1 MEPFPTRLQP
11 MTSVSSV
18 LPTAASTPEVRAER
32 ERHFWPAVW
41 ALGVGSFA
49 IGTGEFVI
57 MGLLPEVAQDLGVTI
72 PQAGHVIT
80 AYALGVVIGA
90 PVLAVL
96 AAEWPRRA
104 LLMALMAL
112 FAAGNFASALAP
124 GYVTMNLLRLL
135 TGLPHG
141 TYFGVAALMAAS
153 LAPANRRASAVGLV
167 MSGLTLATLLGVPLA
182 AWLGQHLGWRAA
194 FVLVGAIAALACLLI
209 RHGVPDD
216 PAAHGASPLRELG
229 ALARPQ
235 VWLTLGIAAIGFGG
249 MFAVFSYVKP
259 LLTEVTGLS
268 VDAVPLVL
276 ALFGFGMV
284 VGNLVGARLAD
295 KSLMRTIG
303 GLLAWSVLVLAA
315 IPFTAPYT
323 AAICLNVFLL
333 GTICAIGPA
342 LQIRLMDTAGDAQT
356 LAAALNHS
364 AFNTANALGA
374 WLGGVAIAGG
384 LGWTSTGWVG
394 VLLAFGG
401 MAVFAAS
408 LRLQRRMRARG
419 QAHA

>member
-1 MEPFPTRLQP
+1 MEPFPR
-11 MTSVSSV
+11 
-18 LPTAASTPEVRAER
+18 STPPMSSASPSLASALPARAAADR

-57 MGLLPEVAQDLGVTI
+57 MGLLPEVARDLGVTI

-80 AYALGVVIGA
+80 AYALGVVVGA

-96 AAEWPRRA
+96 AANWPRRA
-104 LLMALMAL
+104 LLVALMAL

-124 GYVTMNLLRLL
+124 GYVLMNLMRLL

-153 LAPANRRASAVGLV
+153 LAPPNRRASAVGLV
-167 MSGLTLATLLGVPLA
+167 MLGLTSATLAGVPLA

-194 FVLVGAIAALACLLI
+194 FVLVGAIAVLAGVLI
-209 RHGVPDD
+209 HRGVPDD
-216 PAAHGASPLRELG
+216 PAPHGASPLRELG
-229 ALARPQ
+229 ALARTQ
-235 VWLTLGIAAIGFGG
+235 VWLTLGIAAVGFGG

-268 VDAVPLVL
+268 LDGVPLVL
-276 ALFGFGMV
+276 ALFGAGMV
-284 VGNLVGARLAD
+284 GGNLVGARLAD
-295 KSLMRTIG
+295 RALMPTIG
-303 GLLAWSVLVLAA
+303 GLLAWSALVLAA

-323 AAICLNVFLL
+323 IAICINIFLL
-333 GTICAIGPA
+333 GTVVALGPA

-364 AFNTANALGA
+364 AFNLANALGA
-374 WLGGVAIAGG
+374 WLGGVAIASG
-384 LGWTSTGWVG
+384 LGWTSTGPVG
-394 VLLAFGG
+394 VLLAGG
-401 MAVFAAS
+401 GGVVFAAS
-408 LRLQRRMRARG
+408 VWVRRRMRARG

>member
-1 MEPFPTRLQP
+1 MNPASPAL
-11 MTSVSSV
+11 
-18 LPTAASTPEVRAER
+18 TAVAPEAPPSTGR

-57 MGLLPEVAQDLGVTI
+57 MGLLPEVARDFGVTI

-80 AYALGVVIGA
+80 AYALGVVVGA

-96 AAEWPRRA
+96 AANWPRRA
-104 LLMALMAL
+104 LLIALMAL

-124 GYVTMNLLRLL
+124 GYVAMNLMRLL
-135 TGLPHG
+135 AGLPHG

-153 LAPANRRASAVGLV
+153 LAPPNRRASAVGLV
-167 MSGLTLATLLGVPLA
+167 LSGLTSATLAGVPLA

-194 FVLVGAIAALACLLI
+194 FVLVGGIAALACALI
-209 RHGVPDD
+209 RRGVPDD
-216 PAAHGASPLRELG
+216 PAPHGASPLRELG

-235 VWLTLGIAAIGFGG
+235 VWLTLGIAAVGFGG

-259 LLTEVTGLS
+259 LLTEVTGMPL
-268 VDAVPLVL
+268 DGVPLVL
-276 ALFGFGMV
+276 ALFGAGMV
-284 VGNLVGARLAD
+284 TGNLVGARLAD
-295 KSLMRTIG
+295 KALMPTIAG
-303 GLLAWSVLVLAA
+303 SLAWSALVLGA

-323 AAICLNVFLL
+323 VAICINVFLL
-333 GTICAIGPA
+333 GTVVALGPA

-364 AFNTANALGA
+364 AFNMANALGA
-374 WLGGVAIAGG
+374 WLGGTAIAAG
-384 LGWTSTGWVG
+384 LGWTSTGPVG
-394 VLLAFGG
+394 VALALGG
-401 MAVFAAS
+401 LAVFAAS
-408 LRLQRRMRARG
+408 LWMRRRMRARG

>member
-1 MEPFPTRLQP
+1 
-11 MTSVSSV
+11 MTSASSV
-18 LPTAASTPEVRAER
+18 LPTAAPRLADSAER

-57 MGLLPEVAQDLGVTI
+57 MGLLPEVARDLGVTI

-104 LLMALMAL
+104 LLMALMGL
-112 FAAGNFASALAP
+112 FAAGNFASACAP

-153 LAPANRRASAVGLV
+153 LAPAHRRASAVGLV
-167 MSGLTLATLLGVPLA
+167 MSGLTCATLAGVPLA

-194 FVLVGAIAALACLLI
+194 FVLVGAIALLACILI
-209 RHGVPDD
+209 RRGVPDV

-259 LLTEVTGLS
+259 LLTEVTGLPL
-268 VDAVPLVL
+268 DGVPLVL
-276 ALFGFGMV
+276 ALFGVGMV
-284 VGNLVGARLAD
+284 LGNLAGARLAD
-295 KSLMRTIG
+295 KALMPTIG
-303 GLLAWSVLVLAA
+303 WLLAWSALVLGA
-315 IPFTAPYT
+315 IPFTAPH
-323 AAICLNVFLL
+323 ALAICINVFLL
-333 GTICAIGPA
+333 GTVVAIGPA
-342 LQIRLMDTAGDAQT
+342 LQIRLMDTAGEAQT

-364 AFNTANALGA
+364 AFNIANALGA
-374 WLGGVAIAGG
+374 WLGGVAIATGH
-384 LGWTSTGWVG
+384 GWTSTGWVG

-401 MAVFAAS
+401 IAVFAAS
-408 LRLQRRMRARG
+408 LALQRRMRARG

>member
-1 MEPFPTRLQP
+1 
-11 MTSVSSV
+11 MT
-18 LPTAASTPEVRAER
+18 
-32 ERHFWPAVW
+32 
-41 ALGVGSFA
+41 
-49 IGTGEFVI
+49 
-57 MGLLPEVAQDLGVTI
+57 
-72 PQAGHVIT
+72 
-80 AYALGVVIGA
+80 
-90 PVLAVL
+90 
-96 AAEWPRRA
+96 
-104 LLMALMAL
+104 LMAL
-112 FAAGNFASALAP
+112 FAAGNFASAMAP
-124 GYVTMNLLRLL
+124 GYVTMNLLRLM

-153 LAPANRRASAVGLV
+153 LAPPNRRAAAVSLV
-167 MSGLTLATLLGVPLA
+167 MSGLTLATLAGVPLA
-182 AWLGQHLGWRAA
+182 AWLGQHWGWRAA
-194 FVLVGAIAALACLLI
+194 FVLVGGIAALACLLI

-216 PAAHGASPLRELG
+216 PPAHGASPLRELG

-235 VWLTLGIAAIGFGG
+235 VWLTLGIAAVGFGG
-249 MFAVFSYVKP
+249 MFAVFSYIKP

-303 GLLAWSVLVLAA
+303 GVLAWSVLVLAA

-323 AAICLNVFLL
+323 VAICLNVFLL
-333 GTICAIGPA
+333 GTICAIAPA

-374 WLGGVAIAGG
+374 WLGGAAIAGG

-408 LRLQRRMRARG
+408 LRLRRRMRSRG
-419 QAHA
+419 EAHSTLDF